1 MFRSV
6 PRYRQ
11 LRVNEQSFRTGA
23 ILGEDIM
30 VNIIAEGFTQR
41 IDRFFIERFELRKRL
56 FWGQP
61 GGFLIHDVLLVSAL
75 LTFCLVCHRL
85 KKAQDNLTRL
95 VEKVLRLEPVDA
107 GDVD

>member
-1 MFRSV
+1 
-6 PRYRQ
+6 
-11 LRVNEQSFRTGA
+11 
-23 ILGEDIM
+23 M

-41 IDRFFIERFELRKRL
+41 IDRFFIKRFELRKRL

-107 GDVD
+107 GGCRLMRGDIRDGAPAFSAEMRGVEHF